1 MAIGVNVDGTCDSR
15 FSAVREAFVE
25 NFAAHGDVGAA
36 VCLVLDG
43 RPVIDLWGGVRDR
56 RSGDPWRDDTIVT
69 TFSSTKGVT
78 AICANLLIERG
89 LLDPDAPVARYW
101 PEFAANGKADIPVRF
116 VLSHRCGLPYVD
128 DSDGEL
134 GLAEMQAWDPIV
146 ERLAGQRPIWEPGSA
161 HGYHMRTYGWLTGE
175 LVRRVSGRRPA
186 RFFAEEIA
194 GPLGLSYWIGLPDA
208 EHHRSATLVPPDPPP
223 AELLPML
230 AQLMGPGTL
239 MHRVINSPKGME
251 TYDERWNE
259 PEYRRLELPSS
270 TGAGDARSLARLYA
284 ACVGPLADGTPRLLS
299 AATVAAASTV
309 EAAGPDRV
317 LTIFDSCYGLGF
329 TLPPMLAPGCGPR
342 SFGHPGAGGSLGFAD
357 PEAGLGFGYVMNRMS
372 NVAAPA
378 PGDDGQPG
386 ANGDPRTVGLVE
398 AIYQA
403 L

>member
-1 MAIGVNVDGTCDSR
+1 
-15 FSAVREAFVE
+15 
-25 NFAAHGDVGAA
+25 
-36 VCLVLDG
+36 
-43 RPVIDLWGGVRDR
+43 
-56 RSGDPWRDDTIVT
+56 
-69 TFSSTKGVT
+69 
-78 AICANLLIERG
+78 
-89 LLDPDAPVARYW
+89 
-101 PEFAANGKADIPVRF
+101 
-116 VLSHRCGLPYVD
+116 
-128 DSDGEL
+128 
-134 GLAEMQAWDPIV
+134 
-146 ERLAGQRPIWEPGSA
+146 
-161 HGYHMRTYGWLTGE
+161 
-175 LVRRVSGRRPA
+175 
-186 RFFAEEIA
+186 
-194 GPLGLSYWIGLPDA
+194 
-208 EHHRSATLVPPDPPP
+208 
-223 AELLPML
+223 ML

-386 ANGDPRTVGLVE
+386 ATGDPRTVGLVE